1 MPVVNVN
8 LTDTFDQWRVK
19 TNTISNSFGDLVLLS
34 TDVKTDLVSAVNEI
48 KLVADTAEANASSKL
63 ENVVEDITP
72 ELGGDLS
79 LNSRNLIGTG
89 NINITG
95 NIDVTGVIT
104 GTIIVGG
111 DLSGT
116 TNNAQ
121 INPNAVG
128 INELN
133 VVDGIAGQALFTD
146 GNGNLSFNNV
156 VTDPTLGGDL
166 SGTTSNAQI
175 NVNAVDGTHI
185 AIGGDTAGDI
195 LYYNGTDYT
204 RLPKGQDG
212 EVLKTIS
219 GNPQWDHYGLEFI
232 EDTFVADGI
241 ADTFSPLSQVAVS
254 EESLLVFIDGVA
266 QPSTAFTLPTET
278 SITFSSPPAQNSNIR
293 VLHLGTP
300 VPIADLSADPTM
312 GGDLSGLSSNAQ
324 IVANAVGTTELAD
337 GSVTNAKLA
346 ANSITSDKILL
357 DVIVAEDLAANSVT
371 FSELQ
376 DGAVRTA
383 KIQDNAVTGA
393 KIAMGSD
400 AAGDVLY
407 YNGTDYA
414 RLAAGT
420 AGQVLT
426 MNSGATAPEWAAD
439 STDVGGTAVGGDVS
453 GTVSNIQINANAIGS
468 SELANNSVT
477 GSHIALG
484 SDAAGDVMYYNG
496 TDYVRLAKGTAGQ
509 VLKMN
514 SGATAPEW
522 AADIDTTIG
531 DAAVGGDVTGT
542 ISNITIPN
550 NTITSAM
557 IAPGVIV
564 AQDIATNAV
573 NGTHIAMGSDAAGD
587 ILYYN
592 GTDYTRLAKGTAG
605 QVLTMNSGATAPEWA
620 ADSTN
625 VSNTAV
631 GGMMSGTV
639 GNISIN
645 AGVVTPTMLSATGT
659 ADSTTFLRGD
669 GVWAEPTMTESDP
682 HAVTMAI
689 ALGG

>member
-48 KLVADTAEANASSKL
+48 KLVADTAEANVSSKL

-95 NIDVTGVIT
+95 NIDATGVIT

-195 LYYNGTDYT
+195 LYYNGIDYT
-204 RLPKGQDG
+204 RLAAGTAGQAL
-212 EVLKTIS
+212 VMNS
-219 GNPQWDHYGLEFI
+219 GATAPEWGVSASGQEFV

-278 SITFSSPPAQNSNIR
+278 SITFSSPPPQNSNIR

-300 VPIADLSADPTM
+300 IP
-312 GGDLSGLSSNAQ
+312 
-324 IVANAVGTTELAD
+324 VANVEIAD
-337 GSVTNAKLA
+337 GSVTD
-346 ANSITSDKILL
+346 DKIVSVSSSKITGGIAYDISFLAGFDGELL
-357 DVIVAEDLAANSVT
+357 PTDLVVQKYGEMIMGRTGVFDGEVGAVETASIGADIICDVELNGTTIYSTKPT
-371 FSELQ
+371 FSASSTSMTSGTLNTTGFSSG
-376 DGAVRTA
+376 DKLTF
-383 KIQDNAVTGA
+383 KVTQ
-393 KIAMGSD
+393 IGSD
-400 AAGDVLY
+400 PDFG
-407 YNGTDYA
+407 
-414 RLAAGT
+414 
-420 AGQVLT
+420 
-426 MNSGATAPEWAAD
+426 
-439 STDVGGTAVGGDVS
+439 
-453 GTVSNIQINANAIGS
+453 
-468 SELANNSVT
+468 
-477 GSHIALG
+477 
-484 SDAAGDVMYYNG
+484 
-496 TDYVRLAKGTAGQ
+496 KGLRFM
-509 VLKMN
+509 LKCR
-514 SGATAPEW
+514 
-522 AADIDTTIG
+522 
-531 DAAVGGDVTGT
+531 V
-542 ISNITIPN
+542 
-550 NTITSAM
+550 
-557 IAPGVIV
+557 
-564 AQDIATNAV
+564 
-573 NGTHIAMGSDAAGD
+573 
-587 ILYYN
+587 
-592 GTDYTRLAKGTAG
+592 
-605 QVLTMNSGATAPEWA
+605 
-620 ADSTN
+620 
-625 VSNTAV
+625 
-631 GGMMSGTV
+631 
-639 GNISIN
+639 
-645 AGVVTPTMLSATGT
+645 
-659 ADSTTFLRGD
+659 
-669 GVWAEPTMTESDP
+669 
-682 HAVTMAI
+682 
-689 ALGG
+689 